1 MTRGTPIGAFCLLVL
16 LGTPAVAQ
24 QDVMVMRAERL
35 GPDLAVIS
43 GFANGNILVLTGPDG
58 TLLVDAQ
65 SARRVGLADSV
76 LASLGAPPVRWVIN
90 THYHADH
97 TEGNALFRNR
107 GAEIIGQEQLPVQM
121 AKDTI
126 ISSWDGWHRTPADPA
141 AMPTRTFRD
150 SLTLNLNG
158 QRVLVTHIPAAHTD
172 GDAIVWLPD
181 ANIIHVGDLFEHQAP
196 PFMDWW
202 VGGRLAGMLTG
213 VDWGL
218 AHSDSTTRIVPGHGP
233 VGTRADLLRYREM
246 LLGVSSGVAA
256 EVKAGATLEE
266 AQGSQPAAA
275 WQSQLGSQRRMDQF
289 VALLYLGLS
298 EFEPAEFRARLRPG
312 TPEATLPWLIGCW
325 TTTRS
330 GVTIEEEWTATMDGS
345 LAGQGRTLRNGRV
358 VNSEVVQI
366 TGQGDS
372 LRYTADPS
380 GQSVATF
387 AVSALGDSSVT
398 FSNPAHDFPTRIS
411 YRRAGQTG
419 LHAEIAGPGSG
430 GERVMTFPY
439 TAAVCRGH

>member
-1 MTRGTPIGAFCLLVL
+1 MIRGTPIGAFTLLSL
-16 LGTPAVAQ
+16 LTAPAQAQ

-35 GPDLAVIS
+35 GPNLAVIS

-76 LASLGAPPVRWVIN
+76 LTSLGAPPVRWVIN
-90 THYHADH
+90 THYHGDH

-121 AKDTI
+121 AKDTTI
-126 ISSWDGWHRTPADPA
+126 AAWGDWHRTPADPA

-150 SLTLNLNG
+150 TLSLRVNG
-158 QRVLVTHIPAAHTD
+158 QRILVTHIPAAHTD

-181 ANIIHVGDLFEHQAP
+181 ANLIHIGDLFEHLAP

-202 VGGRLAGMLTG
+202 TGGRLAGMLAG

-218 AHSDSTTRIVPGHGP
+218 AHSDSATRIVPGHGP
-233 VGTRADLLRYREM
+233 VGNRADLLRYREM
-246 LLGVSSGVAA
+246 LLGVSSGVTT
-256 EVKAGATLEE
+256 EVTAGATLEA
-266 AQGSQPAAA
+266 AQGSQPANA
-275 WQSQLGSQRRMDQF
+275 WPSQLGSQRRIDQF

-298 EFEPAEFRARLRPG
+298 EFESAEFKARLAPH
-312 TPEATLPWLIGCW
+312 TAEATLPWLIGCW
-325 TTTRS
+325 TTARN
-330 GVTIEEEWTATMDGS
+330 GVTIEEHWTVASDGS
-345 LAGQGRTLRNGRV
+345 LDGRGRTLRGGKV
-358 VNSEVVQI
+358 VGSETVRI

-380 GQSVATF
+380 GQAIASFTATQ
-387 AVSALGDSSVT
+387 VTDSSVT
-398 FSNPAHDFPTRIS
+398 FANLAHDFPTRIS
-411 YRRAGQTG
+411 YRRSGAAG
-419 LHAEIAGPGSG
+419 LYAEIAGPGNG
-430 GERVMTFPY
+430 GERVIPFSY
-439 TAAVCRGH
+439 AAAVCGGN